1 MVTVTA
7 PPSVCEQS
15 GGLERH
21 AHDAVG
27 AQPAGSDAHA
37 LDVPTWLVVILQYW
51 V

>member
-7 PPSVCEQS
+7 PPSVAEQR
-15 GGLERH
+15 GGLERQ
-21 AHDAVG
+21 AHVAIG

-37 LDVPTWLVVILQYW
+37 AEVPTWLVVILQYC